1 MGYLWVGTTALIYE
15 VIISVA
21 EGGGPSKLLHE
32 FGGISKANI
41 FINSADSFC

>member
-1 MGYLWVGTTALIYE
+1 MEGTTALIYE

-21 EGGGPSKLLHE
+21 EGIGPSKLLPE
-32 FGGISKANI
+32 FGGLDKTNI